1 MPLELQFE
9 QLRFRKREREGGR
22 RRETLR
28 ERCSEREREIE
39 GQKILRY
46 TETEENDITQ
56 GR

>member
-39 GQKILRY
+39 GAESIEIYRDRRKRY
-46 TETEENDITQ
+46 KA
-56 GR
+56 G